1 MSSTEENKENVDA
14 EKSDKTDG
22 KSETPKQEKTP
33 KIVINNNKVLF
44 FTHSY
49 LYYTILPFIQIPL
62 INEPFFA

>member
-33 KIVINNNKVLF
+33 RKSKASKRGEYDKSDVL
-44 FTHSY
+44 
-49 LYYTILPFIQIPL
+49 L
-62 INEPFFA
+62 